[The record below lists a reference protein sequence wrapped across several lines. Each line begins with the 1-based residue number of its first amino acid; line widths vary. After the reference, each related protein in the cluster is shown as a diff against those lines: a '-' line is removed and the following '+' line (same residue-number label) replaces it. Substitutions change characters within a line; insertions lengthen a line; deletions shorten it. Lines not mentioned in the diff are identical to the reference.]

1 MLASED
7 KSWFEVYK
15 AALLELDPQKLPER
29 IGAAKEKVRLRL
41 EEIRGDS
48 DHHAERQQIE
58 DALNSLRVLERE
70 K

>member
-1 MLASED
+1 MFASED
-7 KSWFEVYK
+7 NSWFRVYK
-15 AALLELDPQKLPER
+15 AALLELDPQKLPAR

-41 EEIRGDS
+41 EEIQGDS

-58 DALNSLRVLERE
+58 DALNNLRVLEQE